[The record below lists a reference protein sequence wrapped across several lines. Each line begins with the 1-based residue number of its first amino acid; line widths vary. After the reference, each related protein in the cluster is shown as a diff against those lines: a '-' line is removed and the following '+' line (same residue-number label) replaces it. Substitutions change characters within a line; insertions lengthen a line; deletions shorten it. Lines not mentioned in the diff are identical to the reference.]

1 MVVVVTFSFLR
12 IIQVIGVINTGR
24 FALVSEEIGWE
35 NYLQNGLN
43 FYDQHTKPYS
53 TQLINICLFVM

>member
-1 MVVVVTFSFLR
+1 MCRMVVVVMFSFLR
-12 IIQVIGVINTGR
+12 IIQVIGR

-43 FYDQHTKPYS
+43 FYDQHTKPY
-53 TQLINICLFVM
+53 